1 MRLAWAITRQ
11 RSRKGSRRK
20 IKSRLVGPPS
30 LSRDFISSFGPRNG
44 PCASAV
50 TATPCRGAP
59 HHVSQET
66 QEILQE
72 DSGPSG
78 NFTHLARMPLLG
90 RSTKRT
96 QKGRLRDHSRKHP
109 L

>member
-1 MRLAWAITRQ
+1 MRLAWAITRR

-20 IKSRLVGPPS
+20 SKSRLVGPPS
-30 LSRDFISSFGPRNG
+30 PSQDFVSTFGPRND
-44 PCASAV
+44 PCASAA

-66 QEILQE
+66 QEIFQE

-78 NFTHLARMPLLG
+78 SFTRLACMPLLG

-96 QKGRLRDHSRKHP
+96 PKGRLRDHSRKQP